1 MTTGLAPGEKFM
13 RLRNAGNSRGFT
25 LVELLV
31 VIAIIG
37 ILIALLLPAV
47 QAAREAA
54 RRIECS
60 NNLKQL
66 ALAVHN
72 FASTRGGLPPAAVAD
87 DMPSWSWII
96 MPYIEEANL
105 HEEYPESTNFYS
117 IPVSVKLQPVPVYIC
132 PTRGPRQPMAPAGQT
147 SQMGSVGDYVGN
159 GGDLASLRGVK
170 RGALFGACWH
180 MDYPD
185 PRQRLERPNGTIIAT
200 HKYWNKYGICMMG
213 KEPCRGTCG
222 RRCCDPTGFELPLKM
237 SDITDGTS
245 KTFLFGE
252 RQIPENELGLQGTKP
267 GGLPYLDRP
276 IFATDHAS
284 DYVRVGGPGHPIA
297 TPDEA
302 PEFFQ
307 VNEIRKFGSAHTGI
321 CQFAMADG
329 AVQAI
334 DIDIDPTTLGRL
346 CNRHDDGVV
355 ELD

>member
-1 MTTGLAPGEKFM
+1 M
-13 RLRNAGNSRGFT
+13 RLRNAGYLRGFT

-54 RRIECS
+54 RRTECA

-66 ALAVHN
+66 GLAVHN
-72 FASTRGGLPPAAVAD
+72 FASARGGLPPAAVAD
-87 DMPSWSWII
+87 DMPSWTWII
-96 MPYIEEANL
+96 MPYIEETNL
-105 HEEYPESTNFYS
+105 HEDYPATTNFYA
-117 IPVSVKLQPVPVYIC
+117 IPPSVKLRPVSTYIC
-132 PTRGPRQPMAPAGQT
+132 PTRGFRQPTVPPGQT

-159 GGDLASLRGVK
+159 GGDLASLQGVK

-200 HKYWNKYGICMMG
+200 HEYWDANGICARNG
-213 KEPCRGTCG
+213 ESCRGTCG
-222 RRCCDPTGFELPLKM
+222 SRCCIPTGYKLPLKFKH
-237 SDITDGTS
+237 ITDGTS

-252 RQIPENELGLQGTKP
+252 RQIPEDELGMQGVKP

-276 IFATDHAS
+276 IFATDLAL

-297 TPDEA
+297 EPTEA

-329 AVQAI
+329 AVRAI
-334 DIDIDPTTLGRL
+334 EIDIDPITLGRL
-346 CNRHDDGVV
+346 CNRHDEGVV

>member
-1 MTTGLAPGEKFM
+1 M
-13 RLRNAGNSRGFT
+13 RLHSVNCQKGAGYLRGFT

-37 ILIALLLPAV
+37 ILVLLLLPAV

-54 RRIECS
+54 RRTQCT

-66 ALAVHN
+66 GLAVHN
-72 FASTRGGLPPAAVAD
+72 FASARGGLPPAAVAD

-96 MPYIEEANL
+96 MPYIEETNL
-105 HEEYPESTNFYS
+105 HEDYPDTTNFYA
-117 IPVSVKLQPVPVYIC
+117 IPVSLKLRPVSTYIC
-132 PTRGPRQPMAPAGQT
+132 PTRGFRQPKAPWGQS

-200 HKYWNKYGICMMG
+200 HKYWNEYGVCTNG
-213 KEPCRGTCG
+213 VEPCRGTCG
-222 RRCCDPTGFELPLKM
+222 RRCCEPTGFELPLKFKE
-237 SDITDGTS
+237 ITDGTS

-276 IFATDHAS
+276 IFATDLAL

-297 TPDEA
+297 HPTES

-307 VNEIRKFGSAHTGI
+307 VNEIRKFGSSHPGI
-321 CQFAMADG
+321 CQFVMADG
-329 AVQAI
+329 GVRAIEI
-334 DIDIDPTTLGRL
+334 DIDLITLGRL
-346 CNRHDDGVV
+346 CNRHDGGVL
-355 ELD
+355 EFD